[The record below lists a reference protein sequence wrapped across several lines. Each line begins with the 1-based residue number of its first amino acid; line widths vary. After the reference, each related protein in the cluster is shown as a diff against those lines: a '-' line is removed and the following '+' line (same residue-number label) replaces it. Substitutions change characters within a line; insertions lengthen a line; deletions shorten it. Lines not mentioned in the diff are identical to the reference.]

1 MAIQT
6 APGVLAVKVDYQA
19 GQGTIG
25 TEKGRGVP
33 IAEVRAALEAIGYT
47 AEFPDDRVP

>member
-1 MAIQT
+1 
-6 APGVLAVKVDYQA
+6 VLAVKVEYEGGIA
-19 GQGTIG
+19 TIG